1 MNISKFDELGHIEQ
15 QWQEIKVTG
24 LSFCC
29 SHKDKGDKYVE
40 LVFLFFCHVIIKD
53 GWQCMVIEGIK

>member
-1 MNISKFDELGHIEQ
+1 MIGDNDNSILKWKKRLVNISKFDELGHIEQ

-29 SHKDKGDKYVE
+29 SHNQTKEISMYS
-40 LVFLFFCHVIIKD
+40 
-53 GWQCMVIEGIK
+53 